1 MFTIGSYKENIAR
14 GCENLPLWIYVVGNI
29 SQLLMLFNSSINFF
43 IYAFMNPVFKEVL
56 AENVSHYTNKICLAS
71 NIKILQC
78 NGEKINVHVILN
90 FWQNATN
97 FLPWLFA
104 GRCIWP
110 SNSNDDDED
119 RRKDTLQIR
128 MGIHK
133 HP

>member
-1 MFTIGSYKENIAR
+1 MAR

-56 AENVSHYTNKICLAS
+56 AENVSHYSNKICLAS

-90 FWQNATN
+90 F
-97 FLPWLFA
+97 
-104 GRCIWP
+104 
-110 SNSNDDDED
+110 
-119 RRKDTLQIR
+119 
-128 MGIHK
+128 
-133 HP
+133 